1 MGEPPGEAADM
12 LKALTFLNAFAVTLI
27 IASAA
32 TVQPASAITAELAK
46 KCREMM
52 VRAHPVGPAGSK
64 SGGSSAAE
72 REYFRQCIERD
83 GNMDEPASPAQD
95 GKKDGKK

>member
-72 REYFRQCIERD
+72 RGDCRPSIERD
-83 GNMDEPASPAQD
+83 GNRDEPASAGQE